1 VLDRLAASTFLAFG
15 AYVLLGV
22 VGLVLLRANLSAA
35 TPLVRSGQFAVQ
47 PVALSAL
54 GALAYATSFCA
65 WLIVLA
71 RVPLSVA
78 YPVAVGATLAVSS
91 VLAWALL
98 GEAMTMQLV
107 LGTLMIFA
115 GVVVVSIA

>member
-1 VLDRLAASTFLAFG
+1 MLERLAASTFLAFG

-35 TPLVRSGQFAVQ
+35 APLLRNGQFTGQ

-54 GALAYATSFCA
+54 GALAYATSFGT

-107 LGTLMIFA
+107 FGIVMVFA
-115 GVVVVSIA
+115 GVVVVSTA

>member
-1 VLDRLAASTFLAFG
+1 MVERLAASTFIAFG

-35 TPLVRSGQFAVQ
+35 APLVRNGQLTEL

-54 GALAYATSFCA
+54 GALAYATSFGT

-107 LGTLMIFA
+107 VGIVMVFA
-115 GVVVVSIA
+115 GVVVVSTA